1 MKEKRKKNKNK
12 TKKQRAKACCSGAQA
27 LKNMRLAILFYMF
40 LNPRFKTTTGF
51 ANIARTTASI
61 LLIFQIYQTK

>member
-1 MKEKRKKNKNK
+1 MKEKRKKNK
-12 TKKQRAKACCSGAQA
+12 TKKQRVKACCGGAQV

-51 ANIARTTASI
+51 VNIARTTASI